1 MELLITKADIKS
13 NECLC
18 TVKHKQADAGVVIT
32 VFLIIDGIDI
42 GGVVYILYLEMSRK

>member
-1 MELLITKADIKS
+1 MELLITKADIKL

-18 TVKHKQADAGVVIT
+18 TVEHKQADAGVVII
-32 VFLIIDGIDI
+32 VFLIIDGID